1 LQQAAVRRYHRP
13 AQLMQQ
19 QPSRLVAGD
28 AELRLRLLGGNAV
41 RMARQL
47 VDRLEPRPQRQLAPM
62 HDRTGGHRRLP
73 VAAGTLPGE
82 RLGLELPAL
91 ADAAGRTDETIRP
104 PLRGKVAGTRR
115 PVRKPSV
122 ELRPRHRPIG
132 FPSARHQNIMATSGR
147 LSTDSSRPCYYHWG
161 HRSQREEPFLWGSII
176 MRFPGPRQTNVKG
189 MRFPHL
195 PTRYST
201 HEPS

>member
-1 LQQAAVRRYHRP
+1 MACSKLRSGDTIARRSLCSSS
-13 AQLMQQ
+13 Q
-19 QPSRLVAGD
+19 SRLVAAD

-82 RLGLELPAL
+82 RLGLKLPAL

-104 PLRGKVAGTRR
+104 PLRGKVAGARR

-132 FPSARHQNIMATSGR
+132 FPSARHKNIMATFGR
-147 LSTDSSRPCYYHWG
+147 LSTDSSRPSYHHLG
-161 HRSQREEPFLWGSII
+161 APEPTGGALSGQRWGSAS
-176 MRFPGPRQTNVKG
+176 RCLFA
-189 MRFPHL
+189 
-195 PTRYST
+195 
-201 HEPS
+201 